1 MPSLGPRSDIENE
14 LERFIHHIAH
24 DVRASVRGLIKIP
37 DWISEDLEEAGMEPP
52 PAVLENLEFL
62 KSRALRLD
70 RMLLDILNYSRIGN
84 QGEKKTF
91 DVADALSQCL
101 DTVDLPDGFQTVGE
115 FGSAK
120 VHGVIED
127 VVILL
132 DALITNAIK
141 HHHKEQGTITFSSVI
156 DADQVS
162 LSIHDDGPG
171 IDPSNHEQIF
181 NPMKTIKPRD
191 KSEGSGMGL
200 AIAKKV
206 AEQHG
211 GSLRVNS
218 GTDNGGAEFVV
229 VLPLLQP

>member
-24 DVRASVRGLIKIP
+24 DVRAAVRGLIKIP

-70 RMLLDILNYSRIGN
+70 RMLLDLLNYSRIGS
-84 QGEKKTF
+84 QGEKTTF
-91 DVADALSQCL
+91 DVADALSQCM

-120 VHGVIED
+120 VHGVIEE
-127 VVILL
+127 VITLL
-132 DALITNAIK
+132 DLLISNAIK

-156 DADQVS
+156 DAEQVT

-181 NPMKTIKPRD
+181 SPMKTLKPRD
-191 KSEGSGMGL
+191 RSEGSGIGL
-200 AIAKKV
+200 AIAKKIV
-206 AEQHG
+206 EQHDG
-211 GSLRVNS
+211 TLRVIS
-218 GTDNGGAEFVV
+218 DIDSGGAEFVV
-229 VLPLLQP
+229 VLPLSEP